1 MSRRSDQPSPAAR
14 PVVAAFQILLV
25 LATLLAP
32 IPVAAEDP
40 SAPPTEP
47 VATEPA
53 ATPDLT
59 KAPTAEPTSAP
70 ADQPTAAPTE
80 EPTVAPTD
88 PPTAAPSEESAPAPT
103 DELTVAPT
111 DPPTLAPTD
120 EPTTAPTTE
129 PTSEPTSEPTT
140 APEPSSPI
148 PTTEP
153 SAPVA
158 APTIQSD
165 LEDYPPGG
173 LVTLTGANWQP
184 GESVHIFVND
194 DFGSSW
200 SRNVDVLADASGNI
214 TDQFNL
220 PNWFVAVYSVVA
232 TGPSGSATTRF
243 TDASLRILRAPTG
256 NPPNLT
262 FTISAAGFTNAA
274 CTTTTDQS
282 GTDSALINSDSG
294 STDINLPNNAGN
306 TFVRLTAPASPT
318 TPSTGWTFKD
328 WSSGTG
334 SDNPITTT
342 TASSICVRNPGGSQ
356 NDIYVATYRQAEV
369 GTTTTASS
377 SAATYGATSV
387 TLNAT
392 VTPASGSPVGT
403 GTVTFTVRKGATT
416 VGSPVTSGTVSVGGA
431 SAPFSLTG
439 VGADTYTISAVYN
452 PGSGLPEATIQDR
465 RRLRH

>member
-53 ATPDLT
+53 ATPDPT

-243 TDASLRILRAPTG
+243 YRRLAS
-256 NPPNLT
+256 NL
-262 FTISAAGFTNAA
+262 
-274 CTTTTDQS
+274 
-282 GTDSALINSDSG
+282 
-294 STDINLPNNAGN
+294 
-306 TFVRLTAPASPT
+306 
-318 TPSTGWTFKD
+318 
-328 WSSGTG
+328 
-334 SDNPITTT
+334 
-342 TASSICVRNPGGSQ
+342 
-356 NDIYVATYRQAEV
+356 
-369 GTTTTASS
+369 
-377 SAATYGATSV
+377 
-387 TLNAT
+387 
-392 VTPASGSPVGT
+392 
-403 GTVTFTVRKGATT
+403 
-416 VGSPVTSGTVSVGGA
+416 A
-431 SAPFSLTG
+431 SAHGQSTEPDFHDQCG
-439 VGADTYTISAVYN
+439 RFHQRRMHHD
-452 PGSGLPEATIQDR
+452 DR
-465 RRLRH
+465 SIRDRLGPHQLGQWVDGHQPSK